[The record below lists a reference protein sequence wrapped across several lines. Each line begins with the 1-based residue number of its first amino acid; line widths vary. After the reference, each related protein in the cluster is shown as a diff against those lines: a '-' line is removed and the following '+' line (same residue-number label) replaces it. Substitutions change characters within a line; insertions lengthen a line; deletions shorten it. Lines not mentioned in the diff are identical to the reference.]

1 MLEHPSSAAHVL
13 ENWRHCAVYYAMI
26 TGGTGTVRTV
36 WPFRDPVVRYAL
48 GVTENIALASSLQRL
63 CRCLLAAGAV
73 CIYPV
78 VRGLPPVRSEDDVR
92 ALPARLALE
101 AANLMTIHLY
111 GSCPMGEYRHHAV
124 VDSFGRVHGVPGLI
138 VSDAS
143 IFCGSLGVNPQGT
156 VMAFARRNACHFL
169 ETENDG

>member
-1 MLEHPSSAAHVL
+1 
-13 ENWRHCAVYYAMI
+13 
-26 TGGTGTVRTV
+26 
-36 WPFRDPVVRYAL
+36 
-48 GVTENIALASSLQRL
+48 
-63 CRCLLAAGAV
+63 
-73 CIYPV
+73 
-78 VRGLPPVRSEDDVR
+78 
-92 ALPARLALE
+92 
-101 AANLMTIHLY
+101 MTIHLY